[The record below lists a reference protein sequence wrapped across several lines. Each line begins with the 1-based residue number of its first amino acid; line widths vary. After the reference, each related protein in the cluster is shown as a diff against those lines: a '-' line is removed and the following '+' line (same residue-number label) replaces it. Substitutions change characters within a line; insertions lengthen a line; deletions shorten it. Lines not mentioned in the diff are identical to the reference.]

1 MMKRT
6 LTALTA
12 LSLTVVLLSPSNNS
26 FAKSNKNTPLKTT
39 INSEKKVNKTQAQI
53 PLMATNSTID
63 GVYVQLW
70 NTTSGGYVSYYLPPN
85 TNNAIVLGYLPAN
98 NDIYN
103 VSLSSTGG
111 AHDMWIYWEHKTK
124 VTGLV
129 ANGMALACPSCAQ
142 IKIFN

>member
-1 MMKRT
+1 MKRT
-6 LTALTA
+6 LNALTA
-12 LSLTVVLLSPSNNS
+12 LLLTVVLLSPSNNS
-26 FAKSNKNTPLKTT
+26 FAKSNKNSPLKPK
-39 INSEKKVNKTQAQI
+39 INSEKKVTKIQAQI
-53 PLMATNSTID
+53 PLMATNTTID

-70 NTTSGGYVSYYLPPN
+70 NTTSGGSVSYYLPPN
-85 TNNAIVLGYLPAN
+85 TNNPIALGYLPAN